1 MLDDSTDRT
10 TRDLV
15 DDKVVEWRERG
26 VNIEVMRRT
35 NRAGYKAGALKE
47 VYKSLSLHSL
57 VIALLT
63 GIGCPAASTDVISAA
78 QGLERLAEYD
88 YVAIF
93 DADFK
98 PDSDFLVSDI
108 RFACTDILLHTC
120 GVLSSTRWYCFC
132 LQRLLR
138 LPEKNST

>member
-47 VYKSLSLHSL
+47 VLDLLASAFNGHSTADWYLHS
-57 VIALLT
+57 
-63 GIGCPAASTDVISAA
+63 
-78 QGLERLAEYD
+78 
-88 YVAIF
+88 
-93 DADFK
+93 
-98 PDSDFLVSDI
+98 
-108 RFACTDILLHTC
+108 
-120 GVLSSTRWYCFC
+120 
-132 LQRLLR
+132 
-138 LPEKNST
+138 

>member
-47 VYKSLSLHSL
+47 VSTLPY
-57 VIALLT
+57 IA
-63 GIGCPAASTDVISAA
+63 
-78 QGLERLAEYD
+78 R
-88 YVAIF
+88 
-93 DADFK
+93 
-98 PDSDFLVSDI
+98 
-108 RFACTDILLHTC
+108 
-120 GVLSSTRWYCFC
+120 
-132 LQRLLR
+132 
-138 LPEKNST
+138 

>member
-47 VYKSLSLHSL
+47 VVALFAGVSAGHSPR
-57 VIALLT
+57 A
-63 GIGCPAASTDVISAA
+63 
-78 QGLERLAEYD
+78 
-88 YVAIF
+88 
-93 DADFK
+93 
-98 PDSDFLVSDI
+98 
-108 RFACTDILLHTC
+108 
-120 GVLSSTRWYCFC
+120 
-132 LQRLLR
+132 
-138 LPEKNST
+138 

>member
-47 VYKSLSLHSL
+47 VFTSLLMYL
-57 VIALLT
+57 WVNALLI
-63 GIGCPAASTDVISAA
+63 GICCPAASTNVISSV

-98 PDSDFLVSDI
+98 PDTDFLVSDI
-108 RFACTDILLHTC
+108 RLACTVNLRSTC
-120 GVLSSTRWYCFC
+120 RGSSSTTCIC
-132 LQRLLR
+132 LQCLL
-138 LPEKNST
+138 LL

>member
-47 VYKSLSLHSL
+47 VRTLNTYCVSAP
-57 VIALLT
+57 ALL
-63 GIGCPAASTDVISAA
+63 
-78 QGLERLAEYD
+78 
-88 YVAIF
+88 
-93 DADFK
+93 ADM
-98 PDSDFLVSDI
+98 
-108 RFACTDILLHTC
+108 
-120 GVLSSTRWYCFC
+120 LSICKR
-132 LQRLLR
+132 
-138 LPEKNST
+138 

>member
-47 VYKSLSLHSL
+47 VVVLFSSVYTGHSSGAGTC
-57 VIALLT
+57 I
-63 GIGCPAASTDVISAA
+63 CAASTDVTFCAGVGA
-78 QGLERLAEYD
+78 PCRVRLC
-88 YVAIF
+88 
-93 DADFK
+93 
-98 PDSDFLVSDI
+98 SHL
-108 RFACTDILLHTC
+108 
-120 GVLSSTRWYCFC
+120 
-132 LQRLLR
+132 
-138 LPEKNST
+138 